1 MMTSTAAL
9 PLSLRRESFGGILFD
24 PLDATFLEL
33 DEEAF
38 AVLARFAH
46 DGMRPEDASAAHFLT
61 EVGETIAGL
70 DGRPFRLV
78 GEEKPIRGAPVPV
91 LSAPTLVDFQIT
103 NKCYLDCPHCY
114 ADSTAAGAHATMEDI
129 ELALDQIAEVGV
141 FQLAIGGGEPLLHP
155 RIGDILA
162 RCHELG
168 IVPNLTTSG
177 LNLNERNLALLAR
190 YCGAVGVSLEGV
202 GEDFASYR
210 KTGFPRFEQ
219 ILAKFREYGIP
230 TVLQVALNVEI
241 FSRLEAITE
250 YCMRQEDLYGVIFL
264 AFKPVGRGAG
274 FGETLA
280 SLPHRQV
287 HEGLQAALETLTQAT
302 RVGFDCCL
310 TPGVTDI
317 DAGYESNAAE
327 YLEGCSALRTSI
339 GLSPTLDVM
348 PCTFTAEHAV
358 GNLKEHHLRDIWHGV
373 TTATWH
379 QNMAGR
385 AKANDMC
392 GSCPKYSYCLGGC
405 PVMNL
410 VNCGRDYLSVARPH
424 AHPGQ
429 DGHAFSGDNRP
440 SQHASAAL

>member
-1 MMTSTAAL
+1 MTSTAAL
-9 PLSLRRESFGGILFD
+9 PLTLRRELFGGILFD

-61 EVGETIAGL
+61 EVQETIAGL

-78 GEEKPIRGAPVPV
+78 GEEMLIPGAPVPV

-103 NKCYLDCPHCY
+103 NKCFLDCPHCY
-114 ADSTAAGAHATMEDI
+114 ADSTGAGAHGAMEDI

-177 LNLNERNLALLAR
+177 LNLNERTLDLLAR

-202 GEDFASYR
+202 GEDFDGYR
-210 KTGFPRFEQ
+210 KTGFARFER
-219 ILAKFREYGIP
+219 ILAKLREYGVPI
-230 TVLQVALNVEI
+230 VLQVALNVEI

-264 AFKPVGRGAG
+264 AYKPVGRGAL

-287 HEGLQAALETLTQAT
+287 HEGLNAAFETLSQVT

-310 TPGVTDI
+310 TPAVTGI
-317 DAGYESNAAE
+317 DAGYDSHAAE

-339 GLSPTLDVM
+339 GLSYTLDVM

-358 GNLKEHHLRDIWHGV
+358 GNLKERHLRDIWHSLNS
-373 TTATWH
+373 ATWR
-379 QNMAGR
+379 QNMAGH
-385 AKANDMC
+385 AEANDQC
-392 GSCPKYSYCLGGC
+392 SSCAKHSYCLGGC

-410 VNCGRDYLSVARPH
+410 VNCGRDYLGAARTH
-424 AHPGQ
+424 H
-429 DGHAFSGDNRP
+429 
-440 SQHASAAL
+440 